1 MRWGTSLMVAMLIGV
16 PLAAAAQEHR
26 VEPGAREPHVEQA
39 DETPAATA
47 DAAMGPA
54 MPCPMMGHGAMGAG
68 AMQGMAP
75 GGPAHRGMGPA
86 TRGGMM
92 GMMPMPGPEADPK
105 ARGRW
110 MQMRGEM
117 MKAIGDIL
125 LRYGRELEATA
136 PAR

>member
-1 MRWGTSLMVAMLIGV
+1 
-16 PLAAAAQEHR
+16 
-26 VEPGAREPHVEQA
+26 
-39 DETPAATA
+39 
-47 DAAMGPA
+47 
-54 MPCPMMGHGAMGAG
+54 
-68 AMQGMAP
+68 
-75 GGPAHRGMGPA
+75 
-86 TRGGMM
+86 M

-105 ARGRW
+105 ARGRA